1 MLGLSRGS
9 RKRRRQ
15 QSEMPEDGRSCHE
28 EEGGSSTDTSVAS
41 RRGEPK
47 HTVFNSEPWGD
58 EIGDKNP
65 HTLRFALANIDSLPM
80 SRNDVKNDSLVSFCQ
95 GHDVDFLGLTEP
107 NKCWHK
113 LPTDDRLRERFF
125 GVWENLHTS
134 VAYNKMNPHA
144 TPHQVGGA
152 IGMSFNQAAH
162 RVDSIGGGR
171 GHDPTGL
178 GRWTWTRFRGKGQTC
193 LRVAVVY
200 VPCVSTGPLTVW
212 SQHLA
217 YFNSLSDPAWQDNP
231 DPRQRLF
238 DDLSSAMNEWIED
251 GDQLLVMGDWN
262 GDVRDLDLTAY
273 FAKHS
278 MHESLLDRHGEC
290 APATCNM
297 GSSPIDGI
305 WSTSSLE
312 ITGGGYLNFEQGLP
326 GNHRTLWLDLTYMQA
341 LGHCQP
347 AIVRRG
353 ARRLKLDDPRCI
365 ARYIKYRKAHAKH
378 HNLRAKHISNER
390 SATFP
395 SCASADLIHDQ
406 NDALTVAGM
415 KWAEDKCRKYR
426 GGGVPWSPQ
435 VEAGRRE
442 VMLVEALITRR
453 KGQKIGSRYIR
464 RMEKRLKV
472 QFHHLSLDQLRRQL
486 RKSSANYRKLKGT
499 AEPLR
504 KSFMRDLA
512 DARAASNN
520 TTQATELRVM
530 ESRREQRAL
539 GASMRKMS
547 GKSYQPVLR
556 VSTTE
561 VVTTVNPDASI
572 SEGPVT
578 TYHTDKEDIEQ
589 ASLNEYEKRL
599 NLTIQSPPMVSPLV
613 DDLGYL
619 GVLPACQNIL
629 DGTYVTP
636 PGVDHY
642 ASQWLS
648 QLKWACP
655 PTDRINP
662 ASIFRSCGIST
673 AEHISSWRYSR
684 EGIAPGHSGL
694 HPAHWKASCQDP
706 YLASMDAAWANYP
719 LVSGYSPERWRHGVD
734 TLIPKKLGS
743 EGVEDLRPILLFE
756 VDCNMS
762 NKRIGR
768 VMMEMAERNGGLSKE
783 QYGSRKDHSA
793 GIQALNHCLAFDLLR
808 LERRNGVDT
817 AVDLR
822 SCYDL
827 IVHAAA
833 SLSMQRQ
840 GVPAPSVVCMFTT
853 LQNMVHT
860 VRTAFGESTQHFG
873 GDLWAIPT
881 TPPQGVGQGNGAGP
895 AIWAVVSTPVLEMM
909 RKNGHGAVFRLAIK
923 GEDVRMVGFAFVDDS
938 DILQT
943 ATHLDGDIDELLVQ
957 AQTGLDCFVGGMSA
971 TGGQAKPIKCWW
983 YLINFLWK
991 DGKWSYDT
999 NTASPTQL
1007 TVKLP
1012 NGERA
1017 PLTQKGPAEA
1027 SEVLGIWL
1035 APDGNN
1041 TKAETIL
1048 TDISRKWADQLR
1060 TRSLPKTHAWLAMLS
1075 SASKKLE
1082 YPLVALTLTEAQC
1095 KSIERPLLQQLLK
1108 SLGMSKSFPR
1118 VVINGP
1124 TDSQGLGRRS
1134 IYYVMGEIQTST
1146 LLRHFSE
1153 DSLTGSMMQASLQRH
1168 NLELGIGTS
1177 MFQADFT
1184 RYSRLATDSW
1194 MKHNWSFQH
1203 RSQISVKLSAPG
1215 PVLQR
1220 ERDQFLIPMFWNLGY
1235 RKSSLVALNRCRMYL
1250 QVTTLSDLASGD
1262 GTSILDCYW
1271 KGQQHP
1277 HSHTT
1282 YKWPGCGPPSFQDW
1296 TTWRSALR
1304 TLFYDD
1310 AGSMACRRLRV
1321 PLGKWLCADDTWVW
1335 WFSPSENRLYGKG
1348 NNTWRVYL
1356 PANGRQ
1362 ITRRSPRFLY
1372 NHSSASGG
1380 PPDSLRAKV
1389 IQLHGD
1395 VAFRT
1400 TGFVDTLPTES
1411 PTLSNV
1417 LAERLQTSIPSRSWA
1432 MERLQSPDNGAA
1444 VAQAIRSNTAICV
1457 SDGSFKDQH
1466 GTAAFVL
1473 VDPSYA
1479 EPTSV
1484 SRVLGCHVAP
1494 GSNSDQSPY
1503 RSELSGIY
1511 GILCVVEELC
1521 ALHKVESGSFT
1532 IGCDNETCLWTAI
1545 NKIGTLSPRSKS
1557 FDLLSAIR
1565 HKISKLPVTVRSHW
1579 VEGHQDNYSRD
1590 PSRLDIWARLNIEMD
1605 SLAKLF
1611 WEDSVNRTHRQH
1623 EIHGETQFI
1632 SVRGTKICSSLAT
1645 GLYSACEGHKLKNY
1659 WQERKSIP
1667 AARISSINWAACA
1680 GAARLLGIG
1689 LRFWKTKHVTG
1700 IFANGKWMHRWKFWT
1715 HSNCPRCGEANEDSS
1730 HIVRC
1735 PAVTPLWDQVV
1746 EPLDSWFS
1754 KNSTPPDVSAVILE
1768 YIHAWRTQ
1776 TPPRIHLD
1784 RCPSDLAHAISVQ
1797 SDIGWGL
1804 FLEGFV
1810 ANDWATVMNTHYES
1824 VSSRR
1829 TGLRWCSGLIHRLW
1843 LLLRDLW
1850 EHRNAILHDDIPVE
1864 LQRATTQLNQSV
1876 SGQYNLGL
1884 NGLSP
1889 SHFRSYFT
1897 RPLVDILA
1905 FTVSYKRN
1913 WLANLLAARDHL
1925 ESNQPT
1931 ASNRDQERRSLQS
1944 WLDLPRRRP
1953 RSCRLRPNITQGT
1966 RPPVPTAPTRKR
1978 KRPASALPDNYSF
1991 IPLSLSR

>member
-15 QSEMPEDGRSCHE
+15 QSEMPEDGRGCQME
-28 EEGGSSTDTSVAS
+28 DGSVAS
-41 RRGEPK
+41 ITSDVSGHTGEPK

-58 EIGDKNP
+58 DIQPKES

-80 SRNDVKNDSLVSFCQ
+80 TRNDVKNDCVVSFCQ
-95 GHDVDFLGLTEP
+95 AHDIDFLGITEP
-107 NKCWHK
+107 NKCWNK

-134 VAYNKMNPHA
+134 VAYNKMNPHSTA
-144 TPHQVGGA
+144 HQVGGA

-162 RVDSIGGGR
+162 RVDSVGGGR

-178 GRWTWTRFRGKGQTC
+178 GRWTWTRFWGKGQTC

-200 VPCVSTGPLTVW
+200 VSCVSTGPLTVW

-217 YFNSLSDPAWQDNP
+217 YFNSLNDPAWQSNA

-238 DDLSSAMNEWIED
+238 DDLSASMEEWIND

-262 GDVRDLDLTAY
+262 GDVRDSDLTEF

-278 MHESLLDRHGEC
+278 MHEALMDRHGEC

-305 WSTSSLE
+305 WATSSLE
-312 ITGGGYLNFEQGLP
+312 ISGGGYFNFEAGLP

-341 LGHCQP
+341 LGHSQP
-347 AIVRRG
+347 ALIRRDG
-353 ARRLKLDDPRCI
+353 RRLKLDDPRCV

-378 HNLRAKHISNER
+378 HNLRAKHFANER
-390 SATFP
+390 AAAFPARPSAN
-395 SCASADLIHDQ
+395 LIHDQ
-406 NDALTVAGM
+406 NDSLTVAGM
-415 KWAEDKCRKYR
+415 KWAEEKCRKYR
-426 GGGVPWSPQ
+426 GGGVPWSPE
-435 VEAGRRE
+435 VEASRRE

-453 KGQKIGSRYIR
+453 KGQKVGSRYIR

-472 QFHHLSLDQLRRQL
+472 NFHRMSLDQLRRQL
-486 RKSSANYRKLKGT
+486 RKSTAKYRQNKGK

-504 KSFMRDLA
+504 KSFMKDLA
-512 DARAASNN
+512 DARAANNN
-520 TTQATELRVM
+520 TSQATELRVM

-539 GASMRKMS
+539 GASMKKLS
-547 GKSYQPVLR
+547 GKCYQPVLR
-556 VSTTE
+556 LSTTDVVST
-561 VVTTVNPDASI
+561 VHPDASVTT
-572 SEGPVT
+572 SPVT
-578 TYHTDKEDIEQ
+578 TYHTEKEHIET

-599 NLTIQSPPMVSPLV
+599 NLTVQSPPMVAPLLQ
-613 DDLGYL
+613 DLGYL
-619 GVLPACQNIL
+619 GVGPGCQAIL
-629 DGTYVTP
+629 DGKYLP
-636 PGVDHY
+636 PKGVDRY
-642 ASQWLS
+642 ASEWLT
-648 QLKWACP
+648 QLRWACP
-655 PTDRINP
+655 ENDLAAPP
-662 ASIFRSCGIST
+662 SIFRSCGIST
-673 AEHISSWRYSR
+673 AEHIQSWRYSR
-684 EGIAPGHSGL
+684 ERIAPGHSGL

-719 LVSGYSPERWRHGVD
+719 MVSGYSPERWRHGVD

-743 EGVEDLRPILLFE
+743 ECVEDLRPILLFE
-756 VDCNMS
+756 VDCNMA

-768 VMMEMAERNGGLSKE
+768 VMMEMAERNDGLSKE

-827 IVHAAA
+827 IVHSAA

-840 GVPAPSVVCMFTT
+840 GVPAPAVVCMFTT

-860 VRTAFGESTQHFG
+860 VRTAFGESTQTFG
-873 GDLWAIPT
+873 GELWAIPT

-909 RKNGHGAVFRLAIK
+909 RKHGHGAVFRLAIK
-923 GEDVRMVGFAFVDDS
+923 GPDVRMVGFAFVDDS
-938 DILQT
+938 DLLQT
-943 ATHLDGDIDELLVQ
+943 ASHLDGDIDELLHQ
-957 AQTGLDCFVGGMSA
+957 AQTGLDCFVGGMAA

-991 DGKWSYDT
+991 DGKWFYDDQK
-999 NTASPTQL
+999 NTCPHM

-1017 PLTQKGPAEA
+1017 PLPQKGPNEA

-1041 TKAETIL
+1041 EKAETIL
-1048 TDISRKWADQLR
+1048 TNISRKWADQLR
-1060 TRSLPKTHAWLAMLS
+1060 TRPLPKTHAWLAMLS
-1075 SASKKLE
+1075 SVSKKLE
-1082 YPLVALTLTEAQC
+1082 YPLVALTLTESQC

-1108 SLGMSKSFPR
+1108 SLGLSKSFPR

-1124 TDSQGLGRRS
+1124 TNSQGLGRRS

-1146 LLRHFSE
+1146 LLRHYSE
-1153 DSLTGSMMQASLQRH
+1153 NSLTGSMLQASLQRH
-1168 NLELGIGTS
+1168 NLELGLGTS
-1177 MFQADFT
+1177 MFQADYT

-1194 MKHNWSFQH
+1194 MKHNWAFQH
-1203 RSQISVKLSAPG
+1203 RSQIAVDIAAPV

-1220 ERDQFLIPMFWNLGY
+1220 EGDQFLIPLFWNMGY
-1235 RKSSLVALNRCRMYL
+1235 RKSNLEALNRCRMFL
-1250 QVTTLSDLASGD
+1250 QVTTLSDIASGD
-1262 GTSILDCYW
+1262 GTSILECYW
-1271 KGQQHP
+1271 KGLP
-1277 HSHTT
+1277 HAQAHTP
-1282 YKWPGCGPPSFQDW
+1282 YKWPRCGAPSFNDW
-1296 TTWRSALR
+1296 NTWRGALR

-1321 PLGKWLCADDTWVW
+1321 SLGKWLHSDDSWEW
-1335 WFSPSENRLYGKG
+1335 WFSPAENRLFFQRDGV
-1348 NNTWRVYL
+1348 WRVYL
-1356 PANGRQ
+1356 PAPGRPR
-1362 ITRRSPRFLY
+1362 TRRSPRFLY
-1372 NHSSASGG
+1372 NHTLPTG
-1380 PPDSLRAKV
+1380 PQDGIRTKV

-1395 VAFRT
+1395 LAFRT
-1400 TGFVDTLPTES
+1400 TGFVATIPSVPAILNPLLT
-1411 PTLSNV
+1411 
-1417 LAERLQTSIPSRSWA
+1417 ERLQTTIPSRSWA
-1432 MERLQSPDNGAA
+1432 LERLQSLDNGAA
-1444 VAQAIRSNTAICV
+1444 VARAIGNNTAICV
-1457 SDGSFKDQH
+1457 SDGSYKDQH

-1473 VDPSYA
+1473 VDPSHA
-1479 EPTSV
+1479 EPDSNL
-1484 SRVLGCHVAP
+1484 RIIGCHVAP
-1494 GSNSDQSPY
+1494 GFQSDQSPY

-1521 ALHKVESGSFT
+1521 SLHNIESGSFT
-1532 IGCDNETCLWTAI
+1532 IGCDNETCLWMAI
-1545 NKIGTLSPRSKS
+1545 NKCGTLSPRSKS

-1565 HKISKLPVTVRSHW
+1565 FKIRSLPVTVRSHW

-1590 PSRLDIWARLNIEMD
+1590 PSRLDLWARLNIEMD

-1611 WEDSVNRTHRQH
+1611 WEDSVGRQDRQH
-1623 EIHGETQFI
+1623 RIHGETHFI
-1632 SVRGTKICSSLAT
+1632 SVRGNKIGSSLAT

-1659 WQERKSIP
+1659 WQERKNIP
-1667 AARISSINWAACA
+1667 AHRISSINWAACA

-1715 HSNCPRCGEANEDSS
+1715 HSKCPRCGEPNEDSS

-1735 PAVTPLWDQVV
+1735 PAVSPLWSQVV
-1746 EPLDSWFS
+1746 EPLESWFT

-1768 YIHAWRTQ
+1768 YIHAWRTR
-1776 TPPRIHLD
+1776 TPPRINLD
-1784 RCPSDLAHAISVQ
+1784 RCAPDLATALSIQ
-1797 SDIGWGL
+1797 TDIGWGL

-1810 ANDWATVMNTHYES
+1810 ATEWAAVMNTHYAS

-1829 TGLRWCSGLIHRLW
+1829 SGLRWSSGLIHRLW

-1850 EHRNAILHDDIPVE
+1850 EHRNAILHDDIPIA
-1864 LQRATTQLNQSV
+1864 LQQATTQLNTAV

-1884 NGLSP
+1884 DGLSP
-1889 SHFRSYFT
+1889 SHFRSYFS
-1897 RPLVDILA
+1897 RPLVDILN

-1913 WLANLLAARDHL
+1913 WLANLLAARDQL
-1925 ESNQPT
+1925 ESHQPS
-1931 ASNRDQERRSLQS
+1931 ASNRDQERRTLQT
-1944 WLDLPRRRP
+1944 WLDLPRRRQ
-1953 RSCRLRPNITQGT
+1953 RSCRLRPNITHVT
-1966 RPPVPTAPTRKR
+1966 SRSVPSAPSRKR
-1978 KRPASALPDNYSF
+1978 KRTDLPANYSF
-1991 IPLSLSR
+1991 KPLFR